1 MPRAREAEWAIKN
14 GTRLFLMPMGPF
26 DGKPPAHPDFDR
38 FWSLLNEAHCRVV
51 YHVSEAIYMKDHMAV
66 WGEPVQ
72 QSRQRQT
79 AFVWMHGYSERPVV
93 ETISSLI
100 FWNFF
105 ARFPNLRVL
114 SAENGA
120 EWVPSTLIKMDKCR
134 GMAKNG
140 YWPGGQ
146 LKERPS
152 NIFKRH
158 VGVVAYPEDDLK
170 AIVDQVGAHEWM
182 IMGSDYPHAE
192 GVPTPRE
199 FADEAC
205 TELSAEQTRAVM
217 HDNGRRFL
225 SPVA

>member
-1 MPRAREAEWAIKN
+1 
-14 GTRLFLMPMGPF
+14 
-26 DGKPPAHPDFDR
+26 
-38 FWSLLNEAHCRVV
+38 
-51 YHVSEAIYMKDHMAV
+51 
-66 WGEPVQ
+66 VQ

-120 EWVPSTLIKMDKCR
+120 EWVPATLVKMDKCR

-140 YWPGGQ
+140 HWPGGQ

-152 NIFKRH
+152 HIFKRH
-158 VGVVAYPEDDLK
+158 VSVVAYPEDDLK
-170 AIVDQVGAHEWM
+170 SIIGAVGSHDFL

-192 GVPTPRE
+192 GVPAPRD

-205 TELSAEQTRAVM
+205 VPLTDAQTRGVM

-225 SPVA
+225 AHVA

>member
-1 MPRAREAEWAIKN
+1 
-14 GTRLFLMPMGPF
+14 
-26 DGKPPAHPDFDR
+26 
-38 FWSLLNEAHCRVV
+38 
-51 YHVSEAIYMKDHMAV
+51 MKDHMAV

-93 ETISSLI
+93 ETLSSLI

-105 ARFPNLRVL
+105 ARFPKIRVL

-120 EWVPSTLIKMDKCR
+120 EWVPSMLVKMDKCR

-152 NIFKRH
+152 HIFKRH
-158 VGVVAYPEDDLK
+158 VSVVAYPEDDLK
-170 AIVDQVGAHEWM
+170 SIVDTGRLARMDRH
-182 IMGSDYPHAE
+182 GLGLPAC
-192 GVPTPRE
+192 RRR
-199 FADEAC
+199 ADAARVC
-205 TELSAEQTRAVM
+205 RRGLPCSSRPSRRRA
-217 HDNGRRFL
+217 
-225 SPVA
+225 